1 MNNRVVITGLGSIN
15 PVGNNAPE
23 AWQNVT
29 NGVCGIDFI
38 TQYDASEEVVQ
49 IAGEVKLD
57 LNEVFDKKTI
67 KKTARFILLSKLA
80 ATEAINDSK
89 INLEETNLDRFGV
102 FFGVG
107 VGGLDNIASNAITGD
122 TRGYSKVSPHF
133 VPGSLVDLA
142 AGNIAIDHGLRGRAV
157 SVTTACASGTDS
169 IGEAFRSIKHG
180 YHDLVLAGGAEA
192 GICKLGI
199 GGFNVMRALNKS
211 NNPKRASIPFDKERS
226 GFVMGEGAG
235 IVLLESLDH
244 ALARGAKI
252 YAEVVGYGATCDAY
266 HVTAPNSNGEG
277 AAKAI
282 KLALEEGNISANE
295 VDYINTHGTSTP
307 LNDKTETAAIKL
319 ALGEE
324 NAYKVNIS
332 STKGATGHLLGGAG
346 AIEAVFCVNAV
357 ENNFIPPTINYEV
370 PDEECDLNV
379 TPNTGVE
386 REVNVALSTSLG
398 FGGHN
403 AVIALKKYK

>member
-1 MNNRVVITGLGSIN
+1 MNSS
-15 PVGNNAPE
+15 
-23 AWQNVT
+23 
-29 NGVCGIDFI
+29 CSFI
-38 TQYDASEEVVQ
+38 H
-49 IAGEVKLD
+49 
-57 LNEVFDKKTI
+57 
-67 KKTARFILLSKLA
+67 ILV
-80 ATEAINDSK
+80 
-89 INLEETNLDRFGV
+89 FGV

-107 VGGLDNIASNAITGD
+107 VGGLDNIATNAITGD
-122 TRGYSKVSPHF
+122 SRGYSKISPHF

-142 AGNIAIDHGLRGRAV
+142 AGNIAIDHGLKGRAV

-180 YHDLVLAGGAEA
+180 YHDLVLAGGAES

-211 NNPKRASIPFDKERS
+211 NDPKRASIPFDKERS

-266 HVTAPNSNGEG
+266 HVTAPNSTGEG

-282 KLALEEGNISANE
+282 KLALEEGNIGLDE

-319 ALGEE
+319 ALGEH
-324 NAYKVNIS
+324 AYEVNIS

-346 AIEAVFCVNAV
+346 GIEAVFCVNAV
-357 ENNFIPPTINYEV
+357 EDDFIPPTINYEV
-370 PDEECDLNV
+370 PDEECDLNI
-379 TPNTGVE
+379 TPNKGVE
-386 REVNVALSTSLG
+386 RKVNVALSTSLG